1 MPEQQVTKSRFY
13 RPCLEILTANSPAAM
28 TVTQIIKAVAKKYPE
43 LHWASCSGGVRANL
57 IRMAN
62 NADSPIQRIEG
73 ANPPKFYVKSGEVSL
88 TSIGKQLMR
97 ASDGPKKM
105 NSIFYIPCLEILK
118 ERAPD
123 AMNANDVMK
132 EVIARHPDLEWSRS
146 QGPIRAM
153 LLSAS
158 EKAGTGIKRKPDV
171 MPPQFF
177 YEKPA
182 RNAPVEARGVEAPA
196 EEIMGMAHLKTLDA
210 IKVKLREI
218 IDGLAPTPF
227 EHLANRV
234 IAKMLFGKAED
245 TPPSGDGG
253 MDGLVHIHQ
262 DPLGLN
268 MVGIQAKH
276 YKGHNVSAPEIQAFV
291 GALHHRNGVFVT
303 SADFSKGARDE
314 ARLASPEKVVLV
326 TGEELIEHMIQY
338 KVGVRDTDKVYT
350 ISEVDRK
357 FFEEEI

>member
-1 MPEQQVTKSRFY
+1 MQEQLTKSRFY
-13 RPCLEILTANSPAAM
+13 KPCLEILTANAPKTMGVA
-28 TVTQIIKAVAKKYPE
+28 QIIKAVSEKYPD
-43 LHWASCSGGVRANL
+43 LDWTSCNGGVRANL
-57 IRMAN
+57 IKMAKN
-62 NADSPIQRIEG
+62 PDSPIQIIEG
-73 ANPPKFYVKSGEVSL
+73 VNPPEFYVKSGKVSFA
-88 TSIGKQLMR
+88 SIETQPIR
-97 ASDGPKKM
+97 ASDVPKKV
-105 NSIFYIPCLEILK
+105 NSIFYAPCLEILK

-158 EKAGTGIKRKPDV
+158 EKDGTGIKRKPDV

-182 RNAPVEARGVEAPA
+182 RNASAEARVVEAPA
-196 EEIMGMAHLKTLDA
+196 EEIMGMAYLKTIDA
-210 IKVKLREI
+210 LKGKLREI
-218 IDGLAPTPF
+218 IDGLDPTSF

-268 MVGIQAKH
+268 VVGIQAKH
-276 YKGHNVSAPEIQAFV
+276 YKNHNVAAPEIQAFV

-303 SADFSKGARDE
+303 SADFSQGARDE

-326 TGEELIEHMIQY
+326 TGEELIDHMIKY
-338 KVGVRDTDKVYT
+338 KIGVRDTDKVYT